1 MDLKSLGLTPLGPAP
16 KAPSLDLASLGLTPL
31 QPQQW
36 PPEGFST
43 PEQLNAGTKYTQ
55 PGPYVAPPP
64 NPTAWQGFD
73 YPQGG
78 YGHIPNPESLLE
90 NQLEPA
96 LAFPDEDLPPS
107 DELTRN
113 LAELEAAHRQIDDRE
128 IAYQSAKNVRDMER
142 EYNVQFGEPQTQEE
156 AIQKGRDQQEY
167 YEALPLPIT
176 ADVLRDEGLTEN
188 YRQVNEI
195 ITGKPLATTPREE
208 MATRQAWI
216 DSQKS
221 LMELSGITDPVE
233 WVQKYNGLDDES
245 GFAGRTA
252 SAYGQGIVSGLEG
265 LTSGPV
271 EAVRDMVLPEEWTQ
285 GPKAR
290 NRTEALKTSWA
301 EGEAAQKDKQSAI
314 GEFGASVTRA
324 AGLSLGQQ
332 TPALLLGPFG
342 GTSGVLAGLGTQVA
356 SDTYNNARAQGW
368 GKKEAFAYSA
378 ATAGIEVLTERIGLA
393 ASKAMGWVNL
403 NEAFTPA
410 AKKTFA
416 EAMKRTGL
424 SKLKFLGGAG
434 GEGTEEIIAEVLNSM
449 KDQIAGID
457 PELFGSKP
465 ASEQVYNLSKVFAT
479 GALAGLAGNVPAAIA
494 FVLDPNRKTAKDAG
508 VDPRAFDQE
517 TLEEIAAAVAQ
528 AVPEAVE
535 AATQPPVDPAA
546 PLPTEPFAPVE
557 GAVITLPEEGVPDLQ
572 LPPQLATTEDA
583 QYTMQPGAVPN
594 PPAQAPPSP
603 TPNVP
608 GGTPVAV
615 DPNKWELDG
624 ITYGVEETSKGWV
637 AYRVQDGIRTQKGGD
652 PRTGGFSQQAAL
664 DKMTDE
670 MEFDLKGNAAAKKEL
685 QEVTDLVNAALPKA
699 NAKVERGDKGD
710 FKVSFPNG
718 ASVRLKMVEQVPA
731 TEKEITKGL
740 ADYQI
745 EDTPENRK
753 LFQANIRGKFQLA
766 GKDGAAVIH
775 LRTAIGA
782 EAPDVLRHE
791 AVHFAR
797 QSGMIDDAEWNK
809 LLDSIDPSFKDLAP
823 KAQEEVLARHIQ
835 KNPRGTIATKIREV
849 YAKVLELMGVDA
861 KAADKLEEAMRTGS
875 LFAKPA
881 ESGQEPAKS
890 GQSLTDHFSRKL
902 MEGGKYENIVQARKE
917 AEEITGKPIKPGTA
931 ESKAVDEAV
940 EVGVVNAARQ
950 IIKDTPDKA
959 EAFDK
964 LVDLYQR
971 QPRLASRSSTSAK
984 NQAYSTPAPLA
995 FAAQM
1000 LAGVTPEGKT
1010 LDTSAGNGMLL
1021 TAADPKN
1028 AYANE
1033 LEKARF
1039 ESLQQQGL
1047 NVTQGDATTMEFADK
1062 VDSLVINPPF
1072 NKVSNGRGGYKT
1084 FVVDDYKTKKIDHAI
1099 TLKSL
1104 KFLKDDGK
1112 AVIIIG
1118 STGFGAG
1125 KPLPDSERAYAYS
1138 SSKGFFDR
1146 VYDNYNVVDHFTV
1159 DGKLYARQGASFPV
1173 DVIVVDGKGKSA
1185 RSRPWNFQEG
1195 GLPQVITSWE
1205 ELKNAKLT
1213 AINTPV
1219 ASPADQAP
1227 SAGGV
1232 GNNADVGESDA
1243 SAPSGDRS
1251 GVAGRPGP
1259 DRDDN
1264 GSVGGKDGKS
1274 PRVREPRV
1282 DSGSSDVP
1290 GQPSGQ
1296 PGPAPGRL
1304 PEDAGNDGGGR
1315 RDKSEPGGAFAD
1327 DSIDAA
1333 IEAEFKRQ
1341 EEAENPAPKKKPA
1354 AKNTMKVFQGRG
1366 ATLEEIYGEEA
1377 VKDGRAVPLFGPG
1390 QYYAE
1395 KREDAKNYG
1404 NDITEHE
1411 IALNQP
1417 YLLDSDLKWRWILE
1431 KSGADH
1437 LDNMGPKFYQ
1447 DPQGVPAATQKL
1459 QDYIKSLG
1467 YDGVIV
1473 KLRGEETRRLEAMA
1487 GHDQVV
1493 VFGKAKPAKKPA
1505 KAAGPKR
1512 EGHHP
1517 QSLAWAKRNKSNYE
1531 NIPSSVMDK
1540 ILDGMDAIFDAHPE
1554 IAKTAEAVPGYTVTT
1569 GNLLEAA
1576 SILDYIIEHGVDN
1589 TAEDTFSNY
1598 DEGDLTVQTAM
1609 QPAFSKELATEI
1621 DYKGSTYGI
1630 THDDLAELLNDDLE
1644 AYETLKSIE
1653 SWMDRVDES
1662 HRPKPPRKPPKD
1674 KKPST
1679 TQDDLAKAKAEA
1691 AAALKALLDGFKA
1704 PPGSTPTSTGIDP
1717 EHVKRAVTLARAL
1730 TKVGILEFKAFVEY
1744 VQQAAPEMLD
1754 QLAPYLEGAWRYL
1767 HKTDTTGTIGP
1778 AGKVSDIIGV
1788 LANAD
1793 LSTKTEVKRDK
1804 ETEFQKDY
1812 TPRSKRRA
1820 VGTLLPA
1827 NQVAAIAAAL
1837 ENVEAVHGDID
1848 AFVQKELGFTD
1859 AQMDDFSA
1867 EQVDA
1872 LGLAI
1877 ANDKKG
1883 EAFIIGD
1890 QTGIGKGRIVAA
1902 MIHYAKKKGLV
1913 PVFVTEKPSLYA
1925 DMMRDLTDIGLNPA
1939 SKEFNPLITDKLG
1952 GKDIVDLNNNIK
1964 GRGKRLAE
1972 QGPAKARKQLS
1983 EAVANHAAGKGLVT
1997 DKGKAFDAIFTTY
2010 NQISPYLGQENS
2022 RVAEL
2027 RKIIKDAYFILDESH
2042 NAGGT
2047 EKKRKKDEDDEK
2059 VSRAEIVRDL
2069 LSQAANVFFSSA
2081 TFAKRSQVMDLYSRA
2096 GIGRALKDITK
2107 LPELMKK
2114 GGVPLQQVLSN
2125 MLAEAG
2131 LYLRRE
2137 RSFDGIEFEPA
2148 VAEVDLSIADKA
2160 SESFRLIN
2168 DFSNSIQEAL
2178 IKIKGTIISGGG
2190 KTSTDK
2196 STGSEGVKST
2206 HFASIF
2212 WNINSQMLFALKA
2225 DAAADAAIAAW
2236 KSGESPVIAVDQTME
2251 TKLKEFLSANGYKEG
2266 DLTNYSFRD
2275 LIRNYLERS
2284 REISYQTDRD
2294 DKDSWVRYRLTDDEL
2309 GEVGLANYNRAL
2321 AIVNKFDA
2329 ELPASPIDWIRYRL
2343 EQAGMSVAEIT
2354 GRRVQ
2359 LDYSSGL
2366 KTPTVKMRDKSELGT
2381 AGKQKSVND
2390 FNEKKLDALILNRSG
2405 STGLSIHNSTGVS
2418 NDNRRH
2424 MIIAEPAQ
2432 NIDEFMQM
2440 LGRIH
2445 RTGQR
2450 RTVERNGKTVT
2461 ALPRYT
2467 LFMTNA
2473 PAENRPAAVL
2483 VKKLASLNANVTASA
2498 KGSVSFDVPDII
2510 NAIGDQVVGQWA
2522 YEHRDLNAMMGYPA
2536 RERETGSLEVGAG
2549 IAKKVSGMVGLL
2561 PVKIQEAFWN
2571 DIVEAYAGVIAELDA
2586 IGANPLVARTLD
2598 LQAKTVERTIIAGDS
2613 AAEGDADP
2621 FRQPAYL
2628 DRVMAKPTG
2637 KPMNSIEIVEE
2648 LDKFWE
2654 GKDRPVWG
2662 KELAQETRRE
2672 AAAWVTEREATIRER
2687 KPPKDAK
2694 PEEIIKHNAK
2704 TESMVKSMQK
2714 TATDQME
2721 TVQDWL
2727 TTMGPGKAITINIG
2741 TSENPEIIHAI
2752 VLGVKHKGKKGENP
2766 LALSKW
2772 VADLA
2777 VAHSARRL
2785 HIPLSRLATTKMAA
2799 TLVGIVRKES
2809 FSKTPLA
2816 EMFDDLQTDQREER
2830 YIGTGNVLTAFEHLS
2845 DFGAVTFYTDSD
2857 GNKKSGILLPKKFDV
2872 EKWMGER
2879 PYVFKT
2885 PAELLRFL
2893 QKGGQAAAVDN
2904 NLIVHHFGD
2913 NIVLVANANK
2923 VRGGKYYTSDTLMA
2937 ASGTEFF
2944 KKGNRFEMLIPP
2956 GRAQEATLKA
2966 LMDITSIQTRNDKE
2980 LINSLGAENFNSMTA
2995 GLPPELPWQS
3005 YVNPTRQTRSK
3016 GARMPGDVVEE
3027 KAIVGDGV
3035 VVTTPAQ
3042 KKQAIAAQDIAKTLE
3057 RIFGVP
3063 LRQDGFNSKRAA
3075 GRYYTLTEVVRT
3087 KEKYVAALGV
3097 LMHEI
3102 GHHIDKH
3109 TGVGRRKT
3117 TNIPDALQNELAGL
3131 DYEPQAARLFEG
3143 WAEFVRM
3150 WVTETGMVEKKA
3162 PRFTKW
3168 FETKWLPANP
3178 ELAKKLKEAQKYCRQ
3193 FADQSVFL
3201 RLQSLF
3207 GGPAEDLSWAERF
3220 KAKMNTG
3227 VSDAITRQ
3235 VDKYYAIDVLSRELK
3250 DRGYAGLSPYDV
3262 IMHYDGTAQSHA
3274 QSAIENGV
3282 KTLDGRHLGGPALG
3296 DIKKYVNSA
3305 EEWEEAKS
3313 YALARHTLWSHKR
3326 DPQYNTTMDP
3336 ADALVWVSRMEKE
3349 GKKDRYDEVAKI
3361 ISDYGDSL
3369 LDMLVEAR
3377 VIRPELAEKLKKEY
3391 DGNYFPL
3398 IRVKEDQPAF
3408 RTGKGMFNL
3417 RNPLRRR
3424 SKLGSGRKI
3433 MDPIDA
3439 LMDRSVHDYNR
3450 AIKQRGAMALAQAL
3464 MPEYGGI
3471 EGMGKDMV
3479 KVDPPRKVTFG
3490 VMDDVL
3496 NKAVEAGFVDEH
3508 TAKASRIAYKV
3519 LRGDSVSAA
3528 SKAFLLAR
3536 NGFDPLSAD
3545 AADLKKAAGM
3555 EPDAATVIAIWR
3567 PDYSPNPGKKWVQ
3580 WTDMMGDQ
3588 VLVEMDDMLYEVATG
3603 LNQKE
3608 LGKYIKIL
3616 RSVGEWFKLGAV
3628 KMSTFFATANLITDY
3643 VGYQG
3648 RAEQETGLRTLTS
3661 PIALLGQYIAAKSF
3675 GGPNA
3680 LVELFEETGGSLY
3693 SSLSDDVK
3701 RKRLRR
3707 SLVAPKGS
3715 VFTLSSLAD
3724 FAGRVKEGLQFV
3736 TAASDVPVRLSEMR
3750 ASLRKN
3756 GYTYKGGIW
3765 YDTTNNTPVKDLP
3778 EYARI
3783 QAGLAAANASVNF
3796 KRSGTSAGMRE
3807 AFLPLSTAGINA
3819 LYRHAGLLANLK
3831 NAASKGEK
3839 GQRARR
3845 YAIYLTALAVI
3856 DLGYM
3861 ALRGDEDDYLE
3872 AEEHDRRRYWL
3883 FGSGGVTTFR
3893 IPKPRDEAVF
3903 LAVVESLWSRYGL
3916 GHDEAPSVGKVL
3928 AADALD
3934 RLPAGGGPGK
3944 ALVEI
3949 WGNYNSFRGRAIVPE
3964 YLKDVPEAYQYDQ
3977 YTLETSKAIGKY
3989 TGIIGLGPMEIEHLL
4004 DSTSGGAFRR
4014 FSDLGESAWND
4025 YQKGEVEAL
4034 GAKNIPFVGR
4044 MFPNRKQAGSVT
4056 AFYDRLGELSGQAYA
4071 AKEEGTPNEA
4081 LERELSKYNSA
4092 ATLMAAIRDAE
4103 PKDYKGRRG
4112 YSYQQYIVGLARET
4126 MHLEPLESNPSPFA
4140 DAELPPKLAAAVE
4153 KKATHQAE
4161 VAMLSHGRPEV
4172 AYEGKT
4178 FDQGVREW
4186 LADRNEATRWLK
4198 AHKDSPIIQSVAQK
4212 MLKDPRFLKAR
4223 NAKIP
4228 RRPSPKT
4235 LAASGLSLADYRA
4248 YQVAGWSSDRDQ
4260 AKELEKYFTSG
4271 DGALK

>member
-43 PEQLNAGTKYTQ
+43 PEQLDAGTKYTQ

-73 YPQGG
+73 NPQGG

-221 LMELSGITDPVE
+221 LMELSGVTDPVE
-233 WVQKYNGLDDES
+233 WVQKYNGLDDQS

-368 GKKEAFAYSA
+368 GKKEAFTYSA

-424 SKLKFLGGAG
+424 SKLKFLGGAV

-890 GQSLTDHFSRKL
+890 GLTDHFSKKL

-1219 ASPADQAP
+1219 AGPADQAP

-1274 PRVREPRV
+1274 PRVRKPGV

-1296 PGPAPGRL
+1296 PGSTPGRL

-1315 RDKSEPGGAFAD
+1315 RGESEPGGAFAD

-1354 AKNTMKVFQGRG
+1354 AKPKADRLSDYVQRVEEPGVGRAGFDKPHGIYTTPADVKSPHADLGGETFYWKRNPEAKILVLDETKSGRG
-1366 ATLEEIYGEEA
+1366 IAMRRDAVSAGAGVHAYKELAGDEAFEE
-1377 VKDGRAVPLFGPG
+1377 
-1390 QYYAE
+1390 
-1395 KREDAKNYG
+1395 
-1404 NDITEHE
+1404 
-1411 IALNQP
+1411 
-1417 YLLDSDLKWRWILE
+1417 
-1431 KSGADH
+1431 
-1437 LDNMGPKFYQ
+1437 
-1447 DPQGVPAATQKL
+1447 
-1459 QDYIKSLG
+1459 IKSLSKTAVAEKLSSIDPSVDFTKYYDKQEMVEAAGAILARQAG
-1467 YDGVIV
+1467 YDALELKGDS
-1473 KLRGEETRRLEAMA
+1473 REWEEYVGLTEKSMTPITDLPAT
-1487 GHDQVV
+1487 
-1493 VFGKAKPAKKPA
+1493 KPAKT
-1505 KAAGPKR
+1505 AGPK
-1512 EGHHP
+1512 
-1517 QSLAWAKRNKSNYE
+1517 
-1531 NIPSSVMDK
+1531 
-1540 ILDGMDAIFDAHPE
+1540 
-1554 IAKTAEAVPGYTVTT
+1554 
-1569 GNLLEAA
+1569 
-1576 SILDYIIEHGVDN
+1576 
-1589 TAEDTFSNY
+1589 
-1598 DEGDLTVQTAM
+1598 
-1609 QPAFSKELATEI
+1609 AT
-1621 DYKGSTYGI
+1621 K
-1630 THDDLAELLNDDLE
+1630 
-1644 AYETLKSIE
+1644 
-1653 SWMDRVDES
+1653 
-1662 HRPKPPRKPPKD
+1662 
-1674 KKPST
+1674 ST

-1793 LSTKTEVKRDK
+1793 LSAKTEVKRDK

-1972 QGPAKARKQLS
+1972 QGPAKAKKQLS

-2980 LINSLGAENFNSMTA
+2980 LLNSLGADNFNEMTA
-2995 GLPPELPWQS
+2995 DMPPHKPWS
-3005 YVNPTRQTRSK
+3005 NPTRQSRTRT
-3016 GARMPGDVVEE
+3016 ARTDERMTVTKDAQGNVISRTTISTPPDIEQY
-3027 KAIVGDGV
+3027 VGDGV
-3035 VVTTPAQ
+3035 IVTHVA
-3042 KKQAIAAQDIAKTLE
+3042 KEQAISAQDIAKTLE
-3057 RIFGVP
+3057 RIFDVP
-3063 LRQDGFNSKRAA
+3063 LRTGGFNSKRGA
-3075 GRYYTLTEVVRT
+3075 GRYYTLSEVVRT
-3087 KEKYVAALGV
+3087 KEKYVVSLGV

-3102 GHHIDKH
+3102 AHHIDKH

-3117 TNIPDALQNELAGL
+3117 TTIPAALQNELAAL
-3131 DYEPQAARLFEG
+3131 DYDPRSARLFEG
-3143 WAEFVRM
+3143 WAEFIRM
-3150 WVTETGMVEKKA
+3150 WTTETGQVQKRA

-3168 FETKWLPANP
+3168 FEKTWLPANP
-3178 ELAKKLKEAQKYCRQ
+3178 ELAAKLKEARKYCKQ
-3193 FADQSVFL
+3193 YADQSVFL
-3201 RLQSLF
+3201 RLQSIF
-3207 GGPAEDLSWAERF
+3207 AGPGEDLDFVEKW
-3220 KAKMNTG
+3220 KAKMRSLG
-3227 VSDAITRQ
+3227 GSLMSSQ
-3235 VDKYYAIDVLSRELK
+3235 VDKYYGIGLIDRELK
-3250 DRGYAGLSPYDV
+3250 AQGYTGLSPLDV
-3262 IMHYDGTAQSHA
+3262 IMHYDGTARAHA
-3274 QSAIENGV
+3274 EKAITNGV
-3282 KTLDGRHLGGPALG
+3282 KTLDGRHLGGPSLA
-3296 DIKKYVNSA
+3296 DIKKHVHNETEYK
-3305 EEWEEAKS
+3305 EAIA
-3313 YALARHTLWSHKR
+3313 YAHARHTLWYRKMN
-3326 DPQYNTTMDP
+3326 PEYNTRQD
-3336 ADALVWVSRMEKE
+3336 ADDAKVWVERMEKE
-3349 GKKDRYDEVAKI
+3349 GKAERYDNVAKI
-3361 ISDYGDSL
+3361 LSDYGDGL
-3369 LDMLVEAR
+3369 LLMMAEAR
-3377 VIRPELAEKLKKEY
+3377 VITYAMAEKLIKHY
-3391 DGNYFPL
+3391 DGHYFPL
-3398 IRVKEDQPAF
+3398 IPDKSKKGMQTYRS
-3408 RTGKGMFNL
+3408 GKGMYN
-3417 RNPLRRR
+3417 
-3424 SKLGSGRKI
+3424 LGSPVRKRSSKGSGDAI
-3433 MDPIDA
+3433 MDPVDA
-3439 LMDRSVHDYNR
+3439 LMSRSIHDYGR
-3450 AIKQRGAMALAQAL
+3450 AIKQRGAVALAQAL
-3464 MPEYGGI
+3464 LPEYGGI
-3471 EGMGKDMV
+3471 EAMGKHMV
-3479 KVDPPRKVTFG
+3479 TVSPPIKPSFG
-3490 VMDDVL
+3490 AMNDVL
-3496 NKAVEAGFVDEH
+3496 TTAVEAGFIDEEL
-3508 TAKASRIAYKV
+3508 AKASRIAFKV
-3519 LRGDSVSAA
+3519 LEGEHVSADA
-3528 SKAFLLAR
+3528 QAFLLQR
-3536 NGFDPLSAD
+3536 NGFDPAT
-3545 AADLKKAAGM
+3545 ATAGDLKQAAKM
-3555 EPDAATVIAIWR
+3555 EPDAATIITIWR

-3580 WTDMMGDQ
+3580 WTDMDGEQ
-3588 VLVEMDDMLYEVATG
+3588 KLIEMDEMLYEIGTAM
-3603 LNQKE
+3603 NQKE
-3608 LGKYIKIL
+3608 LGRFL
-3616 RSVGEWFKLGAV
+3616 RVFRAVGEWFKLGAV
-3628 KMSTFFATANLITDY
+3628 KLSGAFATANIITDY
-3643 VGYQG
+3643 IGYQG
-3648 RAEQETGLRTLTS
+3648 RAEQEEGLKTITS

-3680 LVELFEETGGSLY
+3680 LIELFEETGGSLY
-3693 SSLSDDVK
+3693 SSLSDDVS
-3701 RKRLRR
+3701 RKRLRK
-3707 SLVAPKGS
+3707 SLVVPKGS
-3715 VFTLSSLAD
+3715 AFELPSLRD
-3724 FAGRVKEGLQFV
+3724 MAGKLKEGLQFV

-3756 GYTYKGGIW
+3756 GYIYKGGIW
-3765 YDTTNNTPVKDLP
+3765 YDATTNTPVKNLP
-3778 EYARI
+3778 EYVVI

-3796 KRSGTSAGMRE
+3796 KRGGSSANARE
-3807 AFLPLSTAGINA
+3807 SLLPLSTAGINA
-3819 LYRHAGLLANLK
+3819 MYRHAGLLANLK
-3831 NAASKGEK
+3831 NLKDVRPGMKGYMPVMRGKTVES
-3839 GQRARR
+3839 QRALR
-3845 YAIYLTALAVI
+3845 YAVYLSALATVNLIYL
-3856 DLGYM
+3856 
-3861 ALRGDEDDYLE
+3861 ALRADEDDYIE

-3883 FGSGGVTTFR
+3883 FGANGVTYFR

-3903 LAVVESLWSRYGL
+3903 LAVIEALWSKGVL
-3916 GHDEAPSVGKVL
+3916 GNSDAPGVGEVL
-3928 AADALD
+3928 AADAID

-3949 WGNYNSFRGRAIVPE
+3949 WGNHNTFRGRAIVPE
-3964 YLKDVPEAYQYDQ
+3964 YMTGDREEDQYDQ

-3989 TGIIGLGPMEIEHLL
+3989 TGMIGLGPMEIEHLL
-4004 DSTSGGAFRR
+4004 DSSTGGAFRR
-4014 FSDLGESAWND
+4014 FSDLGESAVND
-4025 YQKGEVEAL
+4025 YRKGGLDAL

-4044 MFPNRKQAGSVT
+4044 MFPNRKQAASVNK
-4056 AFYDRLGELSGQAYA
+4056 FYERLGELMAD
-4071 AKEEGTPNEA
+4071 AKHNKKAGIEDPD
-4081 LERELSKYNSA
+4081 LERELGKYNSA
-4092 ATLMAAIRDAE
+4092 ALLMGAIRDAE

-4112 YSYQQYIVGLARET
+4112 YKYQQYIVGLARET
-4126 MHLEPLESNPSPFA
+4126 MAQKPLESNPSPYIA
-4140 DAELPPKLAAAVE
+4140 DDLDPKMVEAVQ
-4153 KKATHQAE
+4153 KKAVQATE
-4161 VAMLSHGRPEV
+4161 AAMLSSGRPEV
-4172 AYEGKT
+4172 AREGQT
-4178 FDQGVREW
+4178 FDEGVREW
-4186 LADRNEATRWLK
+4186 LKDRTEATRWLK
-4198 AHKDSPIIQSVAQK
+4198 AHKESKYVREKIDA

-4235 LAASGLSLADYRA
+4235 LAKSGLSLADYRA